1 MFNFGLHLKIW
12 SKTFLRDSIMKSP
25 FFSSSKGNK
34 HGRWEVGKLTFTT
47 ILTHFHQFYCTG
59 TFKNICLSWGANKN
73 AGGSRANLSLSKDGN
88 ILKKQQRQR
97 WEPVAARGDLLAE
110 CNGEAAQF
118 VRGGRLPSHFHPPAI
133 FGGGLFSTWRTF
145 SISFLALPVLF
156 IILYLSQFSLHCFKK
171 ANWKRAK
178 FVLLHLTFTST
189 RVGGGGRPG
198 QLWQRIRAGGDFYY
212 LPSHGPRQD
221 NYTGQDKYRKRSSGT
236 SIRLLI

>member
-133 FGGGLFSTWRTF
+133 FGGGGAFF
-145 SISFLALPVLF
+145 YLADLQHLLPCPPCPVHHF
-156 IILYLSQFSLHCFKK
+156 IFIT
-171 ANWKRAK
+171 
-178 FVLLHLTFTST
+178 V
-189 RVGGGGRPG
+189 
-198 QLWQRIRAGGDFYY
+198 
-212 LPSHGPRQD
+212 
-221 NYTGQDKYRKRSSGT
+221 
-236 SIRLLI
+236 